1 MKTQVSLLAAVMTV
15 FMAAGSAFAQQAAP
29 AASAPP
35 DLTPVANPVSG
46 FVKAGVA
53 RYGKNMVA
61 AAELMP
67 AEKYSFKPSPEM
79 NSFGHLAMHIAQAN
93 NTFCAK
99 ISGQTAPDLK
109 IAETDSKDKLV
120 AAIKDSFAFCTTALA
135 NVDDSKLGE
144 QFVLFGNRPISRGG
158 ALVALGGS
166 WTDHY
171 ATQAGEEIARRATRF
186 RRRAL
191 QAHCVESWDRRTR
204 SRQGRDRFRA
214 PLHDTDKFLEE
225 S

>member
-1 MKTQVSLLAAVMTV
+1 MKSRPRWMARVVCVTAMAMMMWPGVRAAR
-15 FMAAGSAFAQQAAP
+15 QAAP

-35 DLTPVANPVSG
+35 DMTPVANPVSG

-53 RYGKNMVA
+53 RYQKNMVA
-61 AAELMP
+61 AAEAMP

-79 NSFGHLAMHIAQAN
+79 NSFGHLVMHIAQSN

-99 ISGQTAPDLK
+99 ISGQAAPDAK
-109 IAETDSKDKLV
+109 IAESDPKDKLV
-120 AAIKDSFAFCTTALA
+120 AMMKDSFAFCSTALA

-144 QFVLFGNRPISRGG
+144 QLMLFGNRPISRGG

-171 ATQAGEEIARRATRF
+171 ATEAIYLRLNGILPPTAQPPK
-186 RRRAL
+186 
-191 QAHCVESWDRRTR
+191 Q
-204 SRQGRDRFRA
+204 
-214 PLHDTDKFLEE
+214 
-225 S
+225 

>member
-1 MKTQVSLLAAVMTV
+1 MKSRLRWMARVVCVTAMAMMMWPGVGAAR
-15 FMAAGSAFAQQAAP
+15 QAAP

-35 DLTPVANPVSG
+35 DMTPVANPVSG

-53 RYGKNMVA
+53 RYQKNMVA
-61 AAELMP
+61 AAEAMP

-79 NSFGHLAMHIAQAN
+79 NSFGHLLMHIAQSN

-99 ISGQTAPDLK
+99 ISGQAAPDAK
-109 IAETDSKDKLV
+109 IAESDPKDKLV
-120 AAIKDSFAFCTTALA
+120 AVMKDSFAFCSTALA

-144 QFVLFGNRPISRGG
+144 QLMLFGNRPISRGG

-171 ATQAGEEIARRATRF
+171 ATEAIYLRLNGILPPTAQPPK
-186 RRRAL
+186 
-191 QAHCVESWDRRTR
+191 Q
-204 SRQGRDRFRA
+204 
-214 PLHDTDKFLEE
+214 
-225 S
+225 

>member
-29 AASAPP
+29 AASTPP

-171 ATQAGEEIARRATRF
+171 ATQAIYLRLNGILPPTAQPE
-186 RRRAL
+186 
-191 QAHCVESWDRRTR
+191 
-204 SRQGRDRFRA
+204 
-214 PLHDTDKFLEE
+214 KK
-225 S
+225 

>member
-1 MKTQVSLLAAVMTV
+1 MKTNMKKIATAMFAAVMV
-15 FMAAGSAFAQQAAP
+15 FAAAGAWGQQAAP
-29 AASAPP
+29 AAAASQAAPADAQKMA
-35 DLTPVANPVSG
+35 DLGTVANPVSA

-61 AAELMP
+61 AADAMP

-79 NSFGHLAMHIAQAN
+79 NSFGHLMMHIAEAN

-99 ISGQTAPDLK
+99 ISGQAAPNVK
-109 IAETDSKDKLV
+109 IAETDPKDKLV
-120 AAIKDSFAFCTTALA
+120 AAIKDSFAFCTAALA

-171 ATQAGEEIARRATRF
+171 ATQAIYLRLNGILPPTAQPE
-186 RRRAL
+186 
-191 QAHCVESWDRRTR
+191 
-204 SRQGRDRFRA
+204 
-214 PLHDTDKFLEE
+214 KK
-225 S
+225 